1 MVWIGCDPNPLPDA
15 SGVLLSLLLAHLSD
29 AHIGPLPRPEKRE
42 LLGKRLTGY
51 INWTRGRHLVHDMD
65 VLNRL
70 VADLKAQR
78 PGHIAMTGDIL
89 NIGLKAEF
97 PPAREWL
104 ETLGSP
110 KDVSFVP
117 GNHDA
122 YVRSSLPYLA
132 STFAPWTKDDSGT
145 SGFPYRRIREGVAII
160 GLSSAVPTAPLIA
173 SGRVGPAQLAAAADL
188 LDRAARD
195 GLIRVVLIHHP
206 PHRDGAKFGR
216 TLVRRVA
223 VRGDDPPPRRR
234 ARTPRPQSPA
244 FGDAYAGAPTA
255 GAGHRR
261 GLGLGDHGTHNHRAG
276 YQPVPDRRSQKEPRI
291 SGRMRGL
298 VLSPG
303 GRREIGDLRP
313 IVL

>member
-1 MVWIGCDPNPLPDA
+1 M
-15 SGVLLSLLLAHLSD
+15 SLLLAHLSD
-29 AHIGPLPRPEKRE
+29 AHIGPLPRPRKRE

-70 VADLKAQR
+70 VADLKAQH

-97 PPAREWL
+97 PPARAWL
-104 ETLGSP
+104 ETLGNP
-110 KDVSFVP
+110 RDVSFVP

-132 STFAPWTKDDSGT
+132 TTFAAWTRDDSGAP
-145 SGFPYRRIREGVAII
+145 GFPYLRVREGVAII

-173 SGRVGPAQLAAAADL
+173 SGRVGRAQFAAAADL
-188 LDRAARD
+188 LDRAGRD

-206 PHRDGAKFGR
+206 PHQNGAKFGR
-216 TLVRRVA
+216 TLSDAALFEAMIRRHGAELVLHGHNHRLSVTHIPGPDHQVPVIGVA
-223 VRGDDPPPRRR
+223 S
-234 ARTPRPQSPA
+234 ASA
-244 FGDAYAGAPTA
+244 N
-255 GAGHRR
+255 
-261 GLGLGDHGTHNHRAG
+261 HGIHDHRAG
-276 YQPVPDRRSQKEPRI
+276 YNLFRIEGSQKKPRI

-298 VLSPG
+298 LPG
-303 GRREIGDLRP
+303 GREIGDLRP